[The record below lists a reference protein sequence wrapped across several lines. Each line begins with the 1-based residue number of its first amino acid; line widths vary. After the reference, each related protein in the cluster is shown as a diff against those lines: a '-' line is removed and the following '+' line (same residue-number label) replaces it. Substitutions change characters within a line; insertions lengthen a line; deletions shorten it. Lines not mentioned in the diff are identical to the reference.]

1 MQISN
6 IDTNLIKNQIVLNK
20 SRDKTIVFIH
30 GFYAN
35 AGFWLPY
42 LPYFKDYKIVLLN
55 INYSVLLNSK
65 EQIALITENINTLRI
80 DDGIVAV
87 ISHSLG
93 TIISNFIY
101 PHSICVYFDICPVA
115 YSNRTDT
122 NGFINE
128 ILFRVCETKSDI
140 RINLKLVDLLIN
152 KSSRYMLNERLLFIP
167 DSDQYF
173 TYHQTSNREFLF
185 QGDHFE
191 ISNAISYISSMLKV

>member
-1 MQISN
+1 MSIV
-6 IDTNLIKNQIVLNK
+6 DTNLITNQIVLNK

-42 LPYFKDYKIVLLN
+42 LTYFKEYKVVLLN

-65 EQIALITENINTLRI
+65 EQIAVITESIYALRF
-80 DDGIVAV
+80 DNGVVAV

-101 PHSICVYFDICPVA
+101 YHSNCAYFDICPVA
-115 YSNRTDT
+115 YSNRSDT
-122 NGFINE
+122 NGFVND
-128 ILFRVCETKSDI
+128 ILFRVGEKEKNI
-140 RINLKLVDLLIN
+140 RNNLMLVDLLIYKSKEYLLNN
-152 KSSRYMLNERLLFIP
+152 KLFLIP

-173 TYHQTSNREFLF
+173 TYQKTSNCEFIF
-185 QGDHFE
+185 KGDHFD
-191 ISNAISYISSMLKV
+191 ITNAISHITNVLKV